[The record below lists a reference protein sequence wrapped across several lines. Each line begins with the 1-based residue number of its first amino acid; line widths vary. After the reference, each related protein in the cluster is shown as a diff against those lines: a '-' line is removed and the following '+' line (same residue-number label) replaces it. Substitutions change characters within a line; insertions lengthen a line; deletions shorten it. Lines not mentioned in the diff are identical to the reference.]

1 MFIRWSLLAVLLL
14 TVLGP
19 AASAH
24 QVATIDRNDSPG
36 PLDIVATQLTHPD
49 SRLKLDVVTYEAW
62 NDATLSSE
70 LNYVRFD
77 LDRPDKLGVQRCIV
91 VHLHPPEPPNEGP
104 IAVQADAYK
113 GCDAPLPYYKPV
125 EASTS
130 VVRSD
135 QHSLTLYVDK
145 NFLWKRPLRRL
156 RFRAITSFEDANH
169 PDCQPPDPTPPEHL
183 FGTCYD
189 ETTWRRH

>member
-1 MFIRWSLLAVLLL
+1 MVSRWSLIAVLVV
-14 TVLGP
+14 TALGSS
-19 AASAH
+19 ASAH
-24 QVATIDRNDSPG
+24 QSASIDQDDSLG

-49 SRLKLDVVTYEAW
+49 SRLKLDVVTYESW
-62 NDATLSSE
+62 NDAALSGE

-77 LDRPDKLGVQRCIV
+77 LDRPDKPGVQRCIV
-91 VHLHPPEPPNEGP
+91 IHLYPPEPPNEGP

-113 GCDAPLPYYKPV
+113 GCDPPLPYYKPV

-135 QHSLTLYVDK
+135 QHSLTLNVDT
-145 NFLWKRPLRRL
+145 NFLWKRPLRHL
-156 RFRAITSFEDANH
+156 RFRAITSFEDKDH
-169 PDCQPPDPTPPEHL
+169 PECQPPNPTPPEHF